1 MQNCSSGT
9 IFNLHFLWDWVF
21 FMNKIFFILV
31 FTLFSSAFSAA
42 DLTLENGSVY
52 AQTEVKKCAAGFVY
66 IAYEKGEAKIALNDL
81 PENFIAALNSRQRG
95 ALRKGGDLTLA
106 DGRTFKNTSVKVMGN
121 KSLTIKHDSG
131 TAVVAF
137 KDLPK
142 KYQATFNRQQLLKI
156 FNDKTATVNSGNIVG
171 KTADGKIVYSGPRGG
186 RYFINDSG
194 KRVYLRK
201 NIEVKV
207 PEGIKSNAGRP

>member
-1 MQNCSSGT
+1 
-9 IFNLHFLWDWVF
+9 
-21 FMNKIFFILV
+21 MNKILLTVIFLFLLSS
-31 FTLFSSAFSAA
+31 LFSA
-42 DLTLENGSVY
+42 DLTLESGSVF

-95 ALRKGGDLTLA
+95 ALRKGVDLTLA
-106 DGRTFKNTSVKVMGN
+106 DGRVLKNTSVKAMGG
-121 KSLTIKHDSG
+121 KSVTLKHDSG

-137 KDLPK
+137 KDLPE

-171 KTADGKIVYSGPRGG
+171 KTADGKVVYSGPRGG

-194 KRVYLRK
+194 RKVYLRK
-201 NIEVKV
+201 NVEVKA
-207 PEGIKSNAGRP
+207 PEGVKVSAGQL

>member
-1 MQNCSSGT
+1 
-9 IFNLHFLWDWVF
+9 
-21 FMNKIFFILV
+21 MNKIFFILV
-31 FTLFSSAFSAA
+31 LSLLSSALFAA

-52 AQTEVKKCAAGFVY
+52 VQTEVKKCLAGFVY

-95 ALRKGGDLTLA
+95 ALRKGVDLTLA
-106 DGRTFKNTSVKVMGN
+106 DGRAFKHTSVKVMGN
-121 KSLTIKHDSG
+121 NSVTIKHDSG

-156 FNDKTATVNSGNIVG
+156 FNDKTSAQANSGNIVG

-194 KRVYLRK
+194 KKVYLRK
-201 NIEVKV
+201 NVEVKA
-207 PEGIKSNAGRP
+207 PEGVKVNAGQP

>member
-1 MQNCSSGT
+1 
-9 IFNLHFLWDWVF
+9 
-21 FMNKIFFILV
+21 MNKILLTVIFLFLLSS
-31 FTLFSSAFSAA
+31 LFSA
-42 DLTLENGSVY
+42 DLTLESGSVF
-52 AQTEVKKCAAGFVY
+52 AKTEVKKCAAGFVY

-95 ALRKGGDLTLA
+95 ALRKGVDLTLA
-106 DGRTFKNTSVKVMGN
+106 DGRVLKNTSVKAMGG
-121 KSLTIKHDSG
+121 KSVTLKHDSG

-137 KDLPK
+137 KDLPE

-156 FNDKTATVNSGNIVG
+156 FNDKTAAANSGNIIG

-194 KRVYLRK
+194 RRVYLRK
-201 NIEVKV
+201 NVEIKSPEGVKV
-207 PEGIKSNAGRP
+207 SGGQL